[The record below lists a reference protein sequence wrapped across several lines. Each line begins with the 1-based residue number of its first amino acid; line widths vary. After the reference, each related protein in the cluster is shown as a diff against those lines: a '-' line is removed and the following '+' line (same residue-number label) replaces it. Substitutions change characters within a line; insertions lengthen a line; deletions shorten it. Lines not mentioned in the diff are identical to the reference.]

1 MDKVQHEYVTI
12 RDTLLDFFEG
22 DPLDMKIDKIK
33 LLNKTN
39 YIFDTDLNQEKSD
52 LKPWQ
57 NRRNRDK
64 MIKEELEDADPLVQ
78 EIFKDRIK
86 IDSLYTTKS
95 NLAVIQKIEQEME
108 DSKFF
113 AQPEHASFCYQS
125 LKTKW
130 YKPTN
135 TKLTIDPNDLSDIDF
150 LRDLGPFLR
159 ELDSMPADE
168 ADKIRTKY
176 LQEQLTDVE
185 TIDQIFLLVISGYIN
200 VEDIEKLEGMRWQP
214 PSADQTFTLPQND
227 AFDAVAQSV
236 VDMVN
241 SKQVKEKKSA

>member
-1 MDKVQHEYVTI
+1 LPDQPQGAGILDDVEQMDKVQHEYVTI

-95 NLAVIQKIEQEME
+95 NLAVI
-108 DSKFF
+108 
-113 AQPEHASFCYQS
+113 
-125 LKTKW
+125 
-130 YKPTN
+130 
-135 TKLTIDPNDLSDIDF
+135 
-150 LRDLGPFLR
+150 
-159 ELDSMPADE
+159 
-168 ADKIRTKY
+168 
-176 LQEQLTDVE
+176 
-185 TIDQIFLLVISGYIN
+185 
-200 VEDIEKLEGMRWQP
+200 
-214 PSADQTFTLPQND
+214 
-227 AFDAVAQSV
+227 
-236 VDMVN
+236 
-241 SKQVKEKKSA
+241 

>member
-200 VEDIEKLEGMRWQP
+200 VDDIEKLKGMRWQP